1 MIINLLNKFTLI
13 GYLSEVRVDLFRSH
27 IKTKLS
33 IDLKGHNITCYATIS
48 RRFNK
53 EWHNEFESLLSR
65 LAPKQDGWVYVN
77 DRQYYKMDS
86 YAQPSFLFVSGN
98 ISSSGDMIFFNFEYC
113 KILDEQLT
121 PSMSIEIEGQFVGKD
136 KFLNIISDSP
146 RIFNLNRPNR
156 AIEGKIYK
164 AWIQYNPSCRVQ
176 DDIIYPI
183 DIDKLTLERIEQTDK
198 QIPDEQLQDYML
210 EWKIINDQ

>member
-1 MIINLLNKFTLI
+1 MNLLNKFALI

-27 IKTKLS
+27 IKAKLS
-33 IDLKGHNITCYATIS
+33 IDLQGHNITCYATIS

-53 EWHNEFESLLSR
+53 EWYNEFESLLSR
-65 LAPKQDGWVYVN
+65 LAPKQNGWVYVN
-77 DRQYYKMDS
+77 DKQYYKMDS
-86 YAQPSFLFVSGN
+86 YTRPSCLFLSGN

-121 PSMSIEIEGQFVGKD
+121 PSMSIEIEGQFVDKD

-156 AIEGKIYK
+156 VTDGKIYK

-198 QIPDEQLQDYML
+198 QITDEQLQDYML